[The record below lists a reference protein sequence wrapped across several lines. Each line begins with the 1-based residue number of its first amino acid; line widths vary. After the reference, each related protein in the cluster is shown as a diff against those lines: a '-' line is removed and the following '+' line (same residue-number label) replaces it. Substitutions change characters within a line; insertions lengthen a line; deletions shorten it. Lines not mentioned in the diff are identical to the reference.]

1 MNDVARKRRS
11 SLTAYEAEQVRQIA
25 SWKSEPPNP
34 LSELWKTL
42 TLPGAR
48 ARGEVIPNGLV
59 RVAIEKADD
68 AAEILAGQRDI
79 KRRAGVRSLSELR
92 DRPLEDCDR
101 MARQVG
107 LAAQALAAAEGAA
120 TGAGGAW
127 TTLIDIPLLFTLALR
142 TIRKI
147 GHCYGFPLEDRR
159 GRALV
164 LAILVTASSGSL
176 ETRRRRLDSLRDIE
190 DLLLEE
196 AQEEVILEEALSLL
210 FQLEAF
216 GEVPGMGAISGAV
229 LNVAMMNRVDV
240 ASRRIFQERWLRQA
254 GKVAEIPPAEA
265 HPRALAGGVAGALGR
280 LGYAGCYYV
289 GFGVALPVY
298 AAAAMVRP
306 MNNALT
312 RGVQE
317 GAAAATRGVDRTLA
331 GARATSNARPR
342 RRRSP
347 TLSPA

>member
-1 MNDVARKRRS
+1 
-11 SLTAYEAEQVRQIA
+11 
-25 SWKSEPPNP
+25 
-34 LSELWKTL
+34 
-42 TLPGAR
+42 
-48 ARGEVIPNGLV
+48 
-59 RVAIEKADD
+59 
-68 AAEILAGQRDI
+68 
-79 KRRAGVRSLSELR
+79 
-92 DRPLEDCDR
+92 

-107 LAAQALAAAEGAA
+107 LAAQALATAEGAA
-120 TGAGGAW
+120 TGAGRAW

-164 LAILVTASSGSL
+164 LAILVIAVSGSL
-176 ETRRRRLDSLRDIE
+176 ETRRRRLDRLLDIE

-196 AQEEVILEEALSLL
+196 AQEEVVLEEALSLL

-216 GEVPGMGAISGAV
+216 ERSTGDGRHLGGRVERSDDEPRQRCVAADLPG
-229 LNVAMMNRVDV
+229 AMAPPGREGGRDP
-240 ASRRIFQERWLRQA
+240 A
-254 GKVAEIPPAEA
+254 GRGP
-265 HPRALAGGVAGALGR
+265 PRALAGGVAGALGR

-298 AAAAMVRP
+298 AAAALVRP

-312 RGVQE
+312 RGV
-317 GAAAATRGVDRTLA
+317 DRTLA
-331 GARATSNARPR
+331 RAGATSNARPR

-347 TLSPA
+347 TLSTA